1 MSAAVVPVERLTR
14 MGDRFYC
21 GPLRC
26 ALTAGACIGRQ
37 GQAREGARFRHRA
50 AQQRAGAQYAPCA
63 DCSIGRDVAAAVR
76 AGALAA
82 AAQVDAEVCARCGS
96 ERTGRSERPET
107 AALCTKCRVI
117 VAGHACN
124 HAPSRSD
131 ALVAL
136 LTQTGKGSIERGR
149 ELAVLGVATRRN
161 NAGGDR

>member
-1 MSAAVVPVERLTR
+1 MSAEVVPVERLTR

-26 ALTAGACIGRQ
+26 ALSAGTCIGRQ
-37 GQAREGARFRHRA
+37 GQAREGAQFRHRA
-50 AQQRAGAQYAPCA
+50 GQRHAGAQYAPCA
-63 DCSIGRDVAAAVR
+63 DCSIGRDVAATVR

-82 AAQVDAEVCARCGS
+82 AAQVDAEVCARCGGV
-96 ERTGRSERPET
+96 RTGRSEHPET

-117 VAGHACN
+117 VASHMHN
-124 HAPSRSD
+124 HALSRPD

-161 NAGGDR
+161 NAGGNR